1 MSLRRR
7 YPSHTVLA
15 LAIGCVLLP
24 IAATAAT
31 QPAASAAT
39 AAGSNSTSG
48 AAASSDFSPDTV
60 RKHKVVQMSGM
71 TVTAATLTLPRVP
84 ATTPLEVTQPTSVID
99 RNYISD
105 NTSPSATYADI
116 IAITPSVSQHDP
128 NGAGLTESRDMS
140 IRGFRDG
147 EFNLTMDGIPVGD
160 PNDFTHHSPDY
171 FMSQDLGSI
180 TVDRGPGNASTVGFA
195 TFGGTVGM
203 DTRAPEAEA
212 VGHVY
217 GSYGSFATRML
228 GGSFDTGTMHDFG
241 DMRAFVDYRQVKS
254 NGYLTGANM
263 DRKNFFMKAV
273 KPLGEHTQ
281 LTVVAMTNQ
290 NSGTNA
296 AIVGATSYPYVAV
309 NNGTPPFT
317 SSMPGQMQQLGMN
330 YGFSSNPN
338 SQAFANY
345 NGDTI
350 NSDFEYVGLH
360 SLLGDVTLD
369 NKVYTYAYYHHGWNG
384 NDPNGG
390 NYDYGSLNGPAGSAG
405 DGTFP
410 AGAGSTNG
418 TIYGANDVP
427 GQKMYNLYRN
437 WGDMLRLSQDFG
449 PGELHYGLWVNKQ
462 LYHRYQA
469 NIDFSNG
476 GAYDAA
482 TPLAATKRRIDG
494 TFLTVQPYLEYAWH
508 VTDAFTVTPGLKY
521 VYFRRHDVAPVQQK
535 VGAAQNYAQSWRTLL
550 PAIDLHYRIQ
560 SGWTAYLQAAKGYL
574 APNEN
579 LFYVP
584 NPLVADQ
591 NVNPQSTTNYQLGTV
606 WQSDR
611 LSLSADLYAI
621 NFTNQVTK
629 HKIGNVT
636 IFSNLG
642 GTKYRGGEIEASYVV
657 GGGFSLYGNASYN
670 KATQNSNG
678 LQLAMVPR
686 YTGAAGV
693 IYHQGA
699 WSASVIAKY
708 VGAEFGDIAQDA
720 QGNAIGIY
728 RFRPSTLTSLALNYT
743 LPTAAVLPRGTKL
756 SLQVHNLADNKTLDD
771 LGGYTGNGVPLF
783 FTQAGRSVMF
793 NFDIPVR

>member
-39 AAGSNSTSG
+39 GSNSSSG

-71 TVTAATLTLPRVP
+71 TVTAATLALPRVP
-84 ATTPLEVTQPTSVID
+84 ATTPLDVIQPTSVID
-99 RNYISD
+99 RNYILD
-105 NTSPSATYADI
+105 NTSPGATYADI
-116 IAITPSVSQHDP
+116 INITPSVSQHDP

-195 TFGGTVGM
+195 TFGGTVSM
-203 DTRAPEAEA
+203 DTRAPAAEA
-212 VGHVY
+212 IGHVY

-241 DMRAFVDYRQVKS
+241 DMRAFVDYRQLKS

-317 SSMPGQMQQLGMN
+317 SSMQGQMQQLGMN

-350 NSDFEYVGLH
+350 NSDFEYVDLH
-360 SLLGDVTLD
+360 SRLGDVTLD
-369 NKVYTYAYYHHGWNG
+369 NKLYTYAYYHHGWNG
-384 NDPNGG
+384 GDPNGG

-418 TIYGANDVP
+418 TIYGANNVP

-469 NIDFSNG
+469 EIDFSNG
-476 GAYDAA
+476 WAYNAA
-482 TPLAATKRRIDG
+482 TPLAATDRRIDG
-494 TFLTVQPYLEYAWH
+494 TFLTMQPYLEYAWH

-550 PAIDLHYRIQ
+550 PAIDLHYQIQ

-591 NVNPQSTTNYQLGTV
+591 NVQPQSTTNYQLGTV

-629 HKIGNVT
+629 HKIGSVT

-642 GTKYRGGEIEASYVV
+642 GTKYRGGEIEASYLV

-686 YTGAAGV
+686 YTGAAGI

-728 RFRPSTLTSLALNYT
+728 RFSPSTLTSLALNYT

-756 SLQVHNLADNKTLDD
+756 SLQVHNLADNKSLND

>member
-31 QPAASAAT
+31 QPAASAAS
-39 AAGSNSTSG
+39 GSNSTSG

-60 RKHKVVQMSGM
+60 RKHKVVQMTGM
-71 TVTAATLTLPRVP
+71 TVTAASLTLPRVP

-317 SSMPGQMQQLGMN
+317 SSMPGQMQQFGMN

-418 TIYGANDVP
+418 TIYGANNVP

-642 GTKYRGGEIEASYVV
+642 GTKYRGGEIEASYLV

>member
-1 MSLRRR
+1 MLLRRR
-7 YPSHTVLA
+7 FPSPSMLA
-15 LAIGCVLLP
+15 LAVGCVLFPLTAV
-24 IAATAAT
+24 AAW
-31 QPAASAAT
+31 PAD
-39 AAGSNSTSG
+39 SG
-48 AAASSDFSPDTV
+48 AVADSATPSANAGADFAPTTL
-60 RKHKVVQMSGM
+60 RKHKIKQMSAV
-71 TVTAATLTLPRVP
+71 TVTAATMQLTRVP

-99 RNYISD
+99 RNYIRD
-105 NTSPSATYADI
+105 NTSPSATYADV
-116 IAITPSVSQHDP
+116 IAVTPSVSQHDP

-140 IRGFRDG
+140 IRGFKDG

-160 PNDFTHHSPDY
+160 ANDFTHHSPDY

-203 DTRAPEAEA
+203 DTRAPETEA
-212 VGHVY
+212 VGHAY

-263 DRKNFFMKAV
+263 DRKNFFVKAV
-273 KPLGEHTQ
+273 KPLGEHTE
-281 LTVVAMTNQ
+281 LTVVAMTNR

-309 NNGTPPFT
+309 NNGAPPFT

-330 YGFSSNPN
+330 YGLSGNPN
-338 SQAFANY
+338 SQAFTGY

-350 NSDFEYVGLH
+350 NSDFEYVGVH
-360 SLLGDVTLD
+360 SLLGEVTLD
-369 NKVYTYAYYHHGWNG
+369 NKVYTYAYYHHGWTG
-384 NDPNGG
+384 ADPNGG
-390 NYDYGSLNGPAGSAG
+390 NYDYGSLYGPAGSAG
-405 DGTFP
+405 DGSFP
-410 AGAGSTNG
+410 IGAGSTNG

-437 WGDMLRLSQDFG
+437 WGDMLRISQDFG

-462 LYHRYQA
+462 LYHRYKA
-469 NIDFSNG
+469 EIDFSNG
-476 GAYDAA
+476 GAYNAA
-482 TPLAATKRRIDG
+482 TPLAATDRRIDG
-494 TFLTVQPYLEYAWH
+494 TLLTVQPYLEYAWH

-521 VYFRRHDVAPVQQK
+521 AYFHRHDVAPVQQK
-535 VGAAQNYAQSWRTLL
+535 VGGAQNYAQSWRSLL
-550 PAIDLHYRIQ
+550 PAIDLHYQIQ

-629 HKIGNVT
+629 HKIGGVT

-642 GTKYRGGEIEASYVV
+642 GTKYRGGEIEASYLV

-678 LQLAMVPR
+678 LQLALVPR
-686 YTGAAGV
+686 YTGAAGL
-693 IYHQGA
+693 IWRNGA
-699 WSASVIAKY
+699 WYASLIAKY
-708 VGAEFGDIAQDA
+708 TGANYGDTAQDA
-720 QGNAIGIY
+720 AGNTIGIY
-728 RFRPSTLTSLALNYT
+728 RFHPVTLTNLSVNYT
-743 LPTAAVLPRGTKL
+743 LPESALLPRGTKL
-756 SLQVHNLADNKTLDD
+756 SLQVFNLADNRQLDD
-771 LGGYTGNGVPLF
+771 MGGYTANGVPLF
-783 FTQAGRSVMF
+783 FTPSGRSVMF